1 MTEQNTNKNRLN
13 EQIQEEV
20 NNHGK
25 ALEEMINKELRG
37 NDKDVSYISK
47 NDVEVMLNKHFRM
60 VEQLIKKNIEQPVKR
75 NVASR

>member
-47 NDVEVMLNKHFRM
+47 TM
-60 VEQLIKKNIEQPVKR
+60 
-75 NVASR
+75 